1 MIPYTLMLLSHTL
14 GDYYFQPQAMAKL
27 KSRST
32 WYVLIH
38 AGVYAAVMF
47 LSVLLYPCRAYF
59 NAVIIA
65 AATHAMIDVIK
76 QLILNHYAKLS
87 ILTVRQDR
95 LAYLIDQVLHM
106 TIILACAFLTKAWEG
121 GNSAALTALSE
132 ELPVVI
138 GIDGYELLS
147 IVCALLA
154 VMKPANV
161 FIQKVLVTEKPN
173 DETRTR
179 LRYGGRIG
187 SLERIVSVVM
197 MYLGQY
203 AAIALV
209 FTAKSVVRFKDFENR
224 DFAEYYLYGT
234 LMSVVTAVAVF
245 ALLKLFGAS

>member
-1 MIPYTLMLLSHTL
+1 MILYTLMLLSHTL

-245 ALLKLFGAS
+245 ALLKLFGA

>member
-87 ILTVRQDR
+87 LLTVRQDR
-95 LAYLIDQVLHM
+95 LASLIDQVLHM

-245 ALLKLFGAS
+245 ALLKLFGA

>member
-154 VMKPANV
+154 VMKPANA

-245 ALLKLFGAS
+245 ALLKLFGA

>member
-106 TIILACAFLTKAWEG
+106 TIILACALLTKAWEG
-121 GNSAALTALSE
+121 GNSAALAALSE

-245 ALLKLFGAS
+245 ALLKLFGA

>member
-106 TIILACAFLTKAWEG
+106 TIILACALLTKAWEG

-234 LMSVVTAVAVF
+234 LMSVVTAVAVY
-245 ALLKLFGAS
+245 ALLKLFGA

>member
-173 DETRTR
+173 DETRNR

-245 ALLKLFGAS
+245 ALLKLFGA

>member
-106 TIILACAFLTKAWEG
+106 TIILACALLTKAWEG

-161 FIQKVLVTEKPN
+161 FIQKVLVSEKPN

-245 ALLKLFGAS
+245 ALLKLFGA

>member
-234 LMSVVTAVAVF
+234 LMSVVTAVSVF
-245 ALLKLFGAS
+245 ALLKLFGA

>member
-106 TIILACAFLTKAWEG
+106 TIILVCAFLTKAWEG

-245 ALLKLFGAS
+245 ALLKLFGA

>member
-138 GIDGYELLS
+138 GIDGYALLS

-187 SLERIVSVVM
+187 SLERIVSVAM

-245 ALLKLFGAS
+245 ALLKLFGA

>member
-87 ILTVRQDR
+87 ILIVRQDR

-245 ALLKLFGAS
+245 ALLKLFGA

>member
-121 GNSAALTALSE
+121 GSSAALTALSE

-161 FIQKVLVTEKPN
+161 FIQKVLVSEKPN

-245 ALLKLFGAS
+245 ALLKLFGA

>member
-106 TIILACAFLTKAWEG
+106 TIILACALLTKAWEG

-147 IVCALLA
+147 IACALLA

-245 ALLKLFGAS
+245 ALLKLFGA

>member
-106 TIILACAFLTKAWEG
+106 TIILACALLTKAWEG

-234 LMSVVTAVAVF
+234 LMSVVTGVAVF
-245 ALLKLFGAS
+245 ALLKLFGA

>member
-14 GDYYFQPQAMAKL
+14 GDYYFQPQAMAKI

-245 ALLKLFGAS
+245 ALLKLFGA

>member
-106 TIILACAFLTKAWEG
+106 TIILACALLTKAWEG

-161 FIQKVLVTEKPN
+161 FVQKVLVTEKPN

-245 ALLKLFGAS
+245 ALLKLFGA

>member
-106 TIILACAFLTKAWEG
+106 TIILACAFLTKAWDG

-245 ALLKLFGAS
+245 ALLKLFGA

>member
-106 TIILACAFLTKAWEG
+106 TIILACALLTKAWEG

-161 FIQKVLVTEKPN
+161 FIQKVLVNEKPN

-245 ALLKLFGAS
+245 ALLKLFGA

>member
-47 LSVLLYPCRAYF
+47 LSVLLYPYRAYF

-245 ALLKLFGAS
+245 ALLKLFGA

>member
-1 MIPYTLMLLSHTL
+1 MIPYTLMLLSHTF

-106 TIILACAFLTKAWEG
+106 TIILACALLTKAWEG

-245 ALLKLFGAS
+245 ALLKLFGA

>member
-87 ILTVRQDR
+87 ILPVRQDR

-245 ALLKLFGAS
+245 ALLKLFGA

>member
-203 AAIALV
+203 AAIGLV
-209 FTAKSVVRFKDFENR
+209 FTAESVVRFMDFDNM
-224 DFAEYYLYGT
+224 DFAEFYLY
-234 LMSVVTAVAVF
+234 
-245 ALLKLFGAS
+245 

>member
-132 ELPVVI
+132 VLPVVI

-197 MYLGQY
+197 MYLGQF

-245 ALLKLFGAS
+245 ALLKLFGA

>member
-106 TIILACAFLTKAWEG
+106 TIILACALLTKAWEG

-179 LRYGGRIG
+179 LRYGGSIG

-245 ALLKLFGAS
+245 ALLKLFGA

>member
-187 SLERIVSVVM
+187 SLERIGSVVM

-245 ALLKLFGAS
+245 ALLKLFGA

>member
-245 ALLKLFGAS
+245 ALLKLSGA

>member
-154 VMKPANV
+154 VMTPANV

-245 ALLKLFGAS
+245 ALLKLFGA

>member
-38 AGVYAAVMF
+38 AGVYAAVML

-245 ALLKLFGAS
+245 ALLKLFGA

>member
-38 AGVYAAVMF
+38 AAVYAPVMF
-47 LSVLLYPCRAYF
+47 LIVLLYPCRAYF
-59 NAVIIA
+59 NAVNIA
-65 AATHAMIDVIK
+65 AATHAMIDVIT

-106 TIILACAFLTKAWEG
+106 TIILACALLTKAWEG

-245 ALLKLFGAS
+245 ALLKLFGA